1 MRGAGGRGGLA
12 LSRYAEFEALGAIGS
27 AYERWTEANTR
38 LDEAMGVAAAQ
49 KAAPPVAAM
58 DADFQAGLAVA
69 RAVIAFANA
78 CPPAGPH
85 LDDLRNAAFVQAMV
99 QAVTP
104 QLAQEIE
111 ALAREWAAWL
121 PAVGRWTP
129 ASGERP
135 PPRPASPP
143 HSHVLATVDAWWEAE
158 QESMRER
165 VLEMFTKAGAEVTG
179 TSIDVGPDG
188 QVIEST
194 HVEFRSPA
202 DELTD
207 TPGVVERLRRR
218 FSRDRRHK

>member
-1 MRGAGGRGGLA
+1 M
-12 LSRYAEFEALGAIGS
+12 SRYAEFEALGAVGS
-27 AYERWTEANTR
+27 AYERWTEANTS

-49 KAAPPVAAM
+49 EAAPPVAEM
-58 DADFQAGLAVA
+58 DADFQAGLEVT

-85 LDDLRNAAFVQAMV
+85 LDDLRNAAFVLAMV

-104 QLAQEIE
+104 QLDQEIE
-111 ALAREWAAWL
+111 TLAREWAAWL

-129 ASGERP
+129 ASGEMP
-135 PPRPASPP
+135 PPRPTSPA

-158 QESMRER
+158 QESTRER
-165 VLEMFTKAGAEVTG
+165 VLEMFAKAGAEVTG
-179 TSIDVGPDG
+179 VSIDRGPDG

-202 DELTD
+202 DEFTE

-218 FSRDRRHK
+218 MRGKRRG

>member
-1 MRGAGGRGGLA
+1 M
-12 LSRYAEFEALGAIGS
+12 SRYAEFEALGASGS

-38 LDEAMGVAAAQ
+38 LGEAMGVAAAQ

-135 PPRPASPP
+135 PPRPPPRPASPA

-165 VLEMFTKAGAEVTG
+165 VLEMFTKAAAEVTG

-194 HVEFRSPA
+194 HVEFRSPPEQLA
-202 DELTD
+202 S
-207 TPGVVERLRRR
+207 PRGVAGRLRRR

>member
-1 MRGAGGRGGLA
+1 MCGAGCRGGLA
-12 LSRYAEFEALGAIGS
+12 LSRYAEFEALAAVGS
-27 AYERWTEANTR
+27 AYERWIEANTR
-38 LDEAMGVAAAQ
+38 LDEQMGVAAAQ
-49 KAAPPVAAM
+49 EAAPPVAEM
-58 DADFQAGLAVA
+58 DADFQAGLGVT
-69 RAVIAFANA
+69 RAVIVFANA

-104 QLAQEIE
+104 QLAEEIE

-129 ASGERP
+129 ASGEMP
-135 PPRPASPP
+135 PPRPTSPA
-143 HSHVLATVDAWWEAE
+143 HSHVLATVDAWREAE

-179 TSIDVGPDG
+179 MSIDLGPDG
-188 QVIEST
+188 QIVESA

-202 DELTD
+202 PDLAVSQ
-207 TPGVVERLRRR
+207 GAVGRLLRRL
-218 FSRDRRHK
+218 SRHRRR